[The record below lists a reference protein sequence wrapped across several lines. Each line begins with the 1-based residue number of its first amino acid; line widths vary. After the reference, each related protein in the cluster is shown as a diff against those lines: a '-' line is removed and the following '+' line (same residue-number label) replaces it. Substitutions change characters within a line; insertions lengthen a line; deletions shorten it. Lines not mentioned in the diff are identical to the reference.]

1 MGIHKIQG
9 VLVFLIATATSPA
22 FAQDLTCAKAKE
34 LFLKISTR
42 EHAITL
48 VGGMPQG
55 PAAADSQLMRT
66 FADNI
71 LFAFDSE
78 HLVFLKSEADSLSTE
93 LRKSATRDFLVGS
106 NCTFLKPVF
115 ETYSRAILR
124 YRKIVNYNDTSKT
137 VSKNEIAAMAQ
148 AMSVDDEANPEL
160 MRNRATWP
168 KSNAEI
174 LHRFKVAVAFKYAKL
189 KDQFEGK
196 SVSDDTLLHTA
207 YMHAVNAAEMG
218 GLDARRL
225 LNEPATIL
233 NGMMKSLDPYS
244 DFGLQPIEE
253 MGRTVNMYLG
263 LGFNGEWITYDGIL
277 ILSLRPDGPAAQAG
291 VQAGDYVT
299 AVDGQPLRARTNDEV
314 VRMLKCA
321 DDKTRFSLQL
331 HHANGKDEAIS
342 VGCRVI
348 PFLNPRS
355 YEVRAIGISH
365 GRKIL
370 IIRIHEFSEN
380 VFEDI
385 LSDVNQQV
393 AAGSVAGYVVDLRHN
408 GGGSNIDS
416 WDLSSMFLKGDLSLR
431 MLRADGTAHGTLSEE
446 STLHY
451 DYGLNKPLVILTDE
465 FSASASEHMAGNL
478 QDYNRA
484 IVVSEREQTYGKGT
498 SHRPY
503 SASDIGVALK
513 TPAAFTIT
521 NGFYYLPSGR
531 SPQLDGIKPDFLV
544 GHSPRSTIPLMR
556 DLPNHLPKPP
566 VFPSLVTQKWITDAC
581 LRGFMKTLD
590 HSTIEH
596 EISDMDL
603 VESAGIRIL
612 LQWADSGYFRDA
624 DGRECAEM
632 ARASLN

>member
-1 MGIHKIQG
+1 MGIHKVQT
-9 VLVFLIATATSPA
+9 VLVFLIAAATSSA
-22 FAQDLTCAKAKE
+22 FAQDLNCAKAKE
-34 LFLKISTR
+34 LFQKISTQV
-42 EHAITL
+42 HAITL

-55 PAAADSQLMRT
+55 SAVENSKMMRN

-78 HLVFLKSEADSLSTE
+78 HLVFLKSEADLLSAQ
-93 LRKSATRDFLVGS
+93 LRKDATKDFINGA

-115 ETYSRAILR
+115 ETYNQAILR
-124 YRKIVNYNDTSKT
+124 YRKIVSYNDLSKT
-137 VSKNEIAAMAQ
+137 VSQSEIAALAQ
-148 AMSVDDEANPEL
+148 SMSVDDEANPEL
-160 MRNRATWP
+160 MRNRVTWP
-168 KSNAEI
+168 KNNAEI

-196 SVSDDTLLHTA
+196 AVSDETLLHTA
-207 YMHAVNAAEMG
+207 YMHAVNVAETG
-218 GLDARRL
+218 ALESGRL
-225 LNEPATIL
+225 AIAPATVL
-233 NGMMKSLDPYS
+233 NAMMKSLDPYS
-244 DFGLQPIEE
+244 DFNLQPIED

-277 ILSLRPDGPAAQAG
+277 ILSLRGDGPAAKAG

-299 AVDGQPLRARTNDEV
+299 AVNGKSLRARTNDEV
-314 VRMLKCA
+314 VRMLKCTSE
-321 DDKTRFSLQL
+321 KTEFSLQV

-348 PFLNPRS
+348 PFLNARS
-355 YEVRAIGISH
+355 YEVSAIGISH

-370 IIRIHEFSEN
+370 LIRIHEFAEN

-393 AAGSVAGYVVDLRHN
+393 ATGNIAGYIVDLRHN
-408 GGGSNIDS
+408 GGGSNMDS

-431 MLRADGTAHGTLSEE
+431 MLRANGTPHGDLSEE

-451 DYGLNKPLVILTDE
+451 DYGLNKPLVVLTDE

-484 IVVSEREQTYGKGT
+484 IIVSEREQTYGKGT
-498 SHRPY
+498 SHRPF
-503 SASDIGVALK
+503 SADDVGVTLK
-513 TPAAFTIT
+513 TPASFTIT

-544 GHSPRSTIPLMR
+544 GHSPHSTIPLMR
-556 DLPNHLPKPP
+556 DLPNYLPRPA
-566 VFPSLVTQKWITDAC
+566 VFPSLVTQKWIADAC
-581 LRGFMKTLD
+581 FKGFIKTLD
-590 HSTIEH
+590 HSKIEH
-596 EISDMDL
+596 TISDMDL
-603 VESAGIRIL
+603 VESAGVRIL
-612 LQWADSGYFRDA
+612 MQWADSGYFRDA
-624 DGRECAEM
+624 DGRQCAEM
-632 ARASLN
+632 VRASN